1 MAEWKD
7 IAVIVESVKNI
18 VGALRDENRN
28 VQVLCKTYA
37 KLLDKE
43 HGTPKECED
52 IRQINEK
59 LQKIEEKLMKA
70 LEKATDKVIIEFVGA
85 TSSGKSTLINALLR
99 EERLPVGFAGTT
111 MCLIEICTS
120 NDDDWKVEV
129 DGKFL
134 SSGRETEEE
143 VKGLLNAMIC
153 DDLRNERKNMGINE
167 DSRVKVYWPAKFSPK
182 VLPENVVLLDSPG
195 FGEDE
200 EKVDKIVIDSCK
212 KADIIVAVM
221 DVMSPS
227 KSHVSKN
234 V

>member
-7 IAVIVESVKNI
+7 LAVIVESVKNI

-28 VQVLCKTYA
+28 VQEQCKTYT

-52 IRQINEK
+52 IRQINER
-59 LQKIEEKLMKA
+59 LQKIEEDVRKV
-70 LEKATDKVIIEFVGA
+70 LEKATNKVIIEFVGA

-99 EERLPVGFAGTT
+99 EERLPVGFAETT

-120 NDDDWKVEV
+120 NDDDWKVEL
-129 DGKFL
+129 DGKLL
-134 SSGRETEEE
+134 SSGIEKEE
-143 VKGLLNAMIC
+143 VKGLLNATIC
-153 DDLRNERKNMGINE
+153 YDLRNKRKKLGINE

-200 EKVDKIVIDSCK
+200 EKADKIVIDSCK

>member
-7 IAVIVESVKNI
+7 IAVIVEGVKNI

-28 VQVLCKTYA
+28 VQVLCETYT
-37 KLLDKE
+37 KLLEEK
-43 HGTPKECED
+43 HGTPKECEN

-59 LQKIEEKLMKA
+59 LQKIEEDLREE

-99 EERLPVGFAGTT
+99 EERLPVGFAETT

-129 DGKFL
+129 DGNFVL
-134 SSGRETEEE
+134 SGRKKEE

-153 DDLRNERKNMGINE
+153 DDLRNERENMGIKE

-195 FGEDE
+195 FGEE
-200 EKVDKIVIDSCK
+200 ARANKIVIDSCK

-227 KSHVSKN
+227 ISHVSKN